1 MVANADSV
9 LEGGQGG
16 PGAQGAAG
24 RGVAQ
29 GGKGEGWEARLVLAL
44 NLDVVPYFEVG
55 ARMIERLFAAVG
67 FFA

>member
-24 RGVAQ
+24 GGVAQ
-29 GGKGEGWEARLVLAL
+29 GRTGEGWEARLVLTVISKWFL
-44 NLDVVPYFEVG
+44 TSKLGLEG
-55 ARMIERLFAAVG
+55 SSMGQVG
-67 FFA
+67 FFV